1 MKFNTFLCLPR
12 LCSSW
17 LDFFANSSHS
27 PLLLVTHSESHL
39 LSASSLDIPSTL
51 LSHSLFTCCSL
62 LKKAFPWLLFGEL
75 HLIPSLRLKCHLFRE
90 EMLHILSSGLQPC
103 LLSSLYLA
111 QCVILLVLLTN
122 LLTTFPTILQV
133 LGSQRPFVYLLVYHC
148 NPSAWHT
155 VYLAKYHCRKKINR
169 LDFRKRSYL
178 MTYLR
183 NINHYIIRHF
193 LLWFMK

>member
-90 EMLHILSSGLQPC
+90 EILHKGSTCILWLTTLFAFFFVPSTMCDSSG
-103 LLSSLYLA
+103 A
-111 QCVILLVLLTN
+111 
-122 LLTTFPTILQV
+122 
-133 LGSQRPFVYLLVYHC
+133 
-148 NPSAWHT
+148 
-155 VYLAKYHCRKKINR
+155 
-169 LDFRKRSYL
+169 
-178 MTYLR
+178 TY
-183 NINHYIIRHF
+183 
-193 LLWFMK
+193 